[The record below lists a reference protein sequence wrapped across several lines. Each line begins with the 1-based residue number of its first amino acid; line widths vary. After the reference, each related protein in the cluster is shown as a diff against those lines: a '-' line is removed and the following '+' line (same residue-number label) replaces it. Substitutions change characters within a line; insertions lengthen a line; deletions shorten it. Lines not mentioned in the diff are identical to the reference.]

1 MRFSIKPHVRNGRL
15 PLGIA
20 ILLFAL
26 GSVLAQE
33 QSAPAKYEL
42 HPGDEV
48 EVQLTYNPEFSERV
62 QIRPD
67 GFVSL
72 PLLGEVHMAGETVE
86 ALSQRLQKAYA
97 PHLVQPQLTIQ
108 VRSYA
113 DRKIF
118 VGGEVGRPGMLPLVN
133 TKTVLEAIIEAGG
146 MKESAKKGMVTVIR
160 RTPKGEPAQFLV
172 ALSAKSQST
181 PTAAAFQLEPLDV
194 VVVAE
199 SGISKANRG
208 IDQYIR
214 RMMPILMTGGFTYLF
229 GPTTGFPGR

>member
-1 MRFSIKPHVRNGRL
+1 MEVR
-15 PLGIA
+15 
-20 ILLFAL
+20 
-26 GSVLAQE
+26 
-33 QSAPAKYEL
+33 
-42 HPGDEV
+42 
-48 EVQLTYNPEFSERV
+48 LTYNPEFSERV

-86 ALSQRLQKAYA
+86 GLSQRLQKAYA

-113 DRKIF
+113 DRKVF

-146 MKESAKKGMVTVIR
+146 MKESAKKGIVTVIR
-160 RTPKGEPAQFLV
+160 RNQRGEPAQFHVTL
-172 ALSAKSQST
+172 AAKSQNT

-229 GPTTGFPGR
+229 GPSTGFAGK

>member
-1 MRFSIKPHVRNGRL
+1 MRFLFKGQAPYGRL
-15 PLGIA
+15 LRGA
-20 ILLFAL
+20 ACLLLAL
-26 GSVLAQE
+26 GTGFAQE
-33 QSAPAKYEL
+33 QAPAPKYEL

-48 EVQLTYNPEFSERV
+48 EVRLTYNSEFSERV

-86 ALSQRLQKAYA
+86 GLTQRLQKAYA

-113 DRKIF
+113 DRRVF

-146 MKESAKKGMVTVIR
+146 MKESAKKGLVTVIR
-160 RTPKGEPAQFLV
+160 RGPKGEPAQFLV
-172 ALSAKSQST
+172 ALNAKSQNT

-194 VVVAE
+194 VLVAE

-229 GPTTGFPGR
+229 GPSTGFAGK